1 MSYPS
6 PVLFFLW
13 MQHCLYWHNICC
25 DCKHDLSWELG
36 DLAFDFWVGL
46 FKNVDCWAA
55 KQYLSF
61 SKLCRSFSLFFS
73 WTTTRKPFKSSFYIS
88 IQNVQGKRFKSLKWL
103 SLPFIT
109 GVFIMVITL
118 SVFWDGDSC
127 FETVTF
133 IKL

>member
-6 PVLFFLW
+6 SVLFFLW

-61 SKLCRSFSLFFS
+61 SKLCRSFSLFFN
-73 WTTTRKPFKSSFYIS
+73 WTTTRKPLNPLSIYPYRMCRERDLSRWSDCHYLSSLVF
-88 IQNVQGKRFKSLKWL
+88 LLWL
-103 SLPFIT
+103 LLYRYSE
-109 GVFIMVITL
+109 MVIHAL
-118 SVFWDGDSC
+118 KQW
-127 FETVTF
+127 
-133 IKL
+133 LL

>member
-61 SKLCRSFSLFFS
+61 SKLCRSFSLFFN
-73 WTTTRKPFKSSFYIS
+73 WTTTRKPLNPLSIYPYRMCRERDLSRWSDCHYLSSLVF
-88 IQNVQGKRFKSLKWL
+88 LLWL
-103 SLPFIT
+103 LLYRYSE
-109 GVFIMVITL
+109 MVIHAL
-118 SVFWDGDSC
+118 KQW
-127 FETVTF
+127 
-133 IKL
+133 LL